1 MGWALL
7 PQPTPPS
14 TATLDALLGHPGHPA
29 LHCMVSTPPRRCPPR
44 DPAGPA
50 VPWKLPSLALLP
62 ENVSATP
69 QAAWYPNV
77 IRDIILNPAHKRGA
91 HVASSA
97 QVSAAAA
104 AAVRPV
110 PGQVPS
116 AVYCHSFHPW
126 KLSLSLVGLC
136 PHSRVCGL
144 GPSVLASGPVIFQPY
159 SEVDSQRIL

>member
-1 MGWALL
+1 M
-7 PQPTPPS
+7 
-14 TATLDALLGHPGHPA
+14 
-29 LHCMVSTPPRRCPPR
+29 
-44 DPAGPA
+44 
-50 VPWKLPSLALLP
+50 
-62 ENVSATP
+62 
-69 QAAWYPNV
+69 

-91 HVASSA
+91 HMASSA
-97 QVSAAAA
+97 QVSAAAAAA

-126 KLSLSLVGLC
+126 RPSLSLVGLC

-144 GPSVLASGPVIFQPY
+144 GPSVLASGPVIFQPF

>member
-1 MGWALL
+1 MPCLAIQGTLL
-7 PQPTPPS
+7 CTAWCPRHLAGVPHGTQQDQLSLGSYPAWLCCQRTFPP
-14 TATLDALLGHPGHPA
+14 
-29 LHCMVSTPPRRCPPR
+29 LH
-44 DPAGPA
+44 
-50 VPWKLPSLALLP
+50 KLRGAR
-62 ENVSATP
+62 T
-69 QAAWYPNV
+69 V
-77 IRDIILNPAHKRGA
+77 IRGIILNPAHKRGA

-97 QVSAAAA
+97 QVSAAAAA